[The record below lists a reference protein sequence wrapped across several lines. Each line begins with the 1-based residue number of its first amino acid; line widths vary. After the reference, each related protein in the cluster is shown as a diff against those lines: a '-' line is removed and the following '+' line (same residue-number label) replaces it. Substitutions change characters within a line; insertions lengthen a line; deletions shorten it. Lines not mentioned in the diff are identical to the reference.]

1 MRQIITILFL
11 FTAAP
16 ALADNAIAITPVF
29 SQLVTMPVPQGFA
42 SGYEAS
48 NDTNYLNELV
58 PQGESVNDWT
68 QMISLT
74 GAKGQS
80 TGNPGEDAAR
90 FANNLAGLYQGA
102 CPASFTAAPLDAPEV
117 PGAAS
122 SLAAFI
128 GCGDNGMGHS
138 EAMVLLVIVGAADIY
153 TLQWAA
159 HGPLSSSPLT
169 YDPAAWSPRLAEFA
183 ATARLCDPVA
193 GEAAPYPSC
202 LP

>member
-1 MRQIITILFL
+1 MRFIIASLLLCASPGFAQST
-11 FTAAP
+11 T
-16 ALADNAIAITPVF
+16 AITPVF

-42 SGYEAS
+42 PVYEAA
-48 NDTNYLNELV
+48 NDTNYINEAV
-58 PQGESVNDWT
+58 PAGESVDDWS
-68 QMISLT
+68 QMITLT

-80 TGNPGEDAAR
+80 TGNPGEDAAG
-90 FANNLAGLYQGA
+90 FGNYLAGLYQGA
-102 CPASFTAAPLDAPEV
+102 CPASFSVVPLDAPLI
-117 PGAAS
+117 PGANS

-128 GCGDNGMGHS
+128 ACGDNGMAHS

-159 HGPLSSSPLT
+159 HGPLSSGPLAF
-169 YDPAAWSPRLAEFA
+169 DPAEWMPRLAEFG
-183 ATARLCDPVA
+183 ATARLCDPVP